1 VSEKDR
7 DDRRSGLS
15 PRRKQDR
22 KIEAIRYR
30 AHAAA
35 LRELAKNGP
44 LDARRRRMLELAA
57 EFEQLAAEFEH
68 SSS

>member
-1 VSEKDR
+1 VSDNDR
-7 DDRRSGLS
+7 EDRRNGLT

-22 KIEAIRYR
+22 QITAIRYR
-30 AHAAA
+30 AHAAE
-35 LRELAKNGP
+35 LRQLGKNGP

-57 EFEQLAAEFEH
+57 EFEQLADELED